1 MKTKSADQ
9 RTGTKVAHLN
19 KQVILRDKRTGELTD
34 YGDAEIRTE
43 EHNRNK
49 GFLMLWTIGLK
60 TEIFELQF
68 VIWMIKAMKSNYIHV
83 KDKQHAKIFA
93 CSRQR
98 IGRLKQKLRKDK
110 IIKYTDGIIFLNP
123 DYIWRGS
130 AYGREQAQTEY
141 AKFEEEE

>member
-49 GFLMLWTIGLK
+49 SFLMLWTIGLK
-60 TEIFELQF
+60 TEIFELRF

-83 KDKQHAKIFA
+83 KDKQLAKIFA

-98 IGRLKQKLRKDK
+98 ITNFIETPTTQK
-110 IIKYTDGIIFLNP
+110 
-123 DYIWRGS
+123 
-130 AYGREQAQTEY
+130 
-141 AKFEEEE
+141 